1 MPFPSTHGIVALS
14 LPLLNSCE
22 WHRFFKVKV
31 KWMWNFNLV
40 SWPVLGGSLI
50 LLVTSCFRSF
60 WGKNSKNS
68 SVSWKSRQRASIS
81 GLGFFFFLGRTTT
94 KCQNL
99 CCDFLRTIDE
109 RSIYPTLTHW
119 FFLWERERE
128 RDLHNTCLTLH
139 EDREKIHA
147 SNSQHIKFHKSVWS
161 PHFALALPHL
171 SFGFGLID
179 KTCSTLCR
187 GYRLMGRCLHVQCG
201 CILIVQAQLFIFC
214 FL

>member
-1 MPFPSTHGIVALS
+1 MPFLSTHGIVALS

-22 WHRFFKVKV
+22 RHWFFKVKV

-60 WGKNSKNS
+60 WEKNSKNS

-81 GLGFFFFLGRTTT
+81 GLGFFFGFLGELQLNVRICVVIFWEPSMRDPYT
-94 KCQNL
+94 QPLPN
-99 CCDFLRTIDE
+99 D
-109 RSIYPTLTHW
+109 S
-119 FFLWERERE
+119 FFERERE

-147 SNSQHIKFHKSVWS
+147 SDSQHIKFHKSVWS